1 MKGLHSKQADGGAPM
16 SPACCAQQLILEA
29 GICSH
34 LVEQASDAGSAVPQ
48 QSLKGLLACE
58 LAVALD
64 PSVWYQVRPC
74 NHLSLLSM
82 PPCGPIICMGVL
94 RWLAV
99 LV

>member
-1 MKGLHSKQADGGAPM
+1 MMKALHLKQADGRLAM

-34 LVEQASDAGSAVPQ
+34 LVEQASAAGCAVQQ

-64 PSVWYQVRPC
+64 SSTWFQVGPC
-74 NHLSLLSM
+74 NHLSCFFM
-82 PPCGPIICMGVL
+82 PPCSCIICV
-94 RWLAV
+94 
-99 LV
+99 